1 MKAMFFLICIAF
13 STFSG
18 RAAADPSCEGRFV
31 NPITD
36 VCWRCIF
43 PLSLGSVQVGKG
55 DLPDTSN
62 PGSPLQLCPAPPPLF
77 VRPGLAI
84 GYWEPMA
91 MTDVSRSPGCM
102 VNLGG
107 FSINLGKTGMGTARK
122 DDKQV
127 TGTWSTIEK
136 MCIAISVLIVAG
148 NWVKKHNVMDLL
160 GWVFS
165 LTLVSMLV
173 VIRTPV
179 QIIDYSNVAQVYEV
193 DNVPIGLA
201 IPASLT
207 TRVGNALIQ
216 SYEMVF
222 ALPDS
227 VTYSKTGMLFGSNLV
242 AKSTDFLSQ
251 NPQITT
257 LFSDYVQNCVMG
269 DIFLNHKYSFE
280 ELLNSPDPYTL
291 IFANPSPLRG
301 VFDKNNQFQTCEEAS
316 RDLKS
321 ALALDTQTGGKTWN
335 YYVRQLFGGKPN
347 PDLLF
352 SQMIGDSYNYFYSS
366 GQSAGQIIRQN
377 VTMNALRSG
386 IQSYAAR
393 SGDTASLVNM
403 ANTSSL
409 EKQRLAQA
417 TMGHQALRTL
427 PLMQT
432 VIMGIMIGMFPI
444 MVMAAM
450 FNMMTLQVLKGYVF
464 ALIWLQT
471 WPLLFAI
478 LNSAM
483 AYYAKQNG
491 VPVVLSELSQVQL
504 KNSDIATT
512 AGYIAVMIPPL
523 SWGIVKSMGAAF
535 SSAYSH
541 FSSSGLSATS
551 QAASGVVDGNYSFA
565 NMQMENV
572 SGYSW
577 GTNST
582 TSFGQMSRQ
591 LANGGM
597 STQTR
602 DGSMVWDSGGAMSK
616 LPVDINVG
624 RQIASAQQQMAREA
638 DVQAESALHGYNSS
652 VTSAW
657 NSLQQFGTN
666 KGNSASTTTGADT
679 TDSSQDSMAR
689 SKMWNA
695 VVANAK
701 ANNISNEESF
711 QQLMDDSAKS
721 TQGVDLYGS
730 GKWSSGDQL
739 FGKLGKW
746 GTGLSAE
753 AGVKGSAG
761 WTHSSGNTDNVGTSG
776 RESNDSRHDTS
787 SQAAKD
793 FKEASDYF
801 TSRKTTTSGNITDNN
816 ASSRVDQFAA
826 SLSSAKNSY
835 DQYTS
840 SRTRSHEYS
849 EMASRTESMTGQMNE
864 NLTQQFANFVQH
876 RAPQD
881 AEAILT
887 NTSSPEIA
895 AQREALAREFV
906 KEQVEPR
913 VDAAYQ
919 QGRESIGQNMA
930 GVSGGGDNGSVM
942 ADYRQNSGRIDAM
955 TQDAGIKDNVDQKV
969 GGMITENKQQQQ
981 ETRENIQRQGAEVKN
996 ENTEMEKDHK
1006 TKANEFKGDYN
1017 ERKSKVKS
1025 LPGADSPTELEAK
1038 AAKIQK
1044 DYLDGKR

>member
-1 MKAMFFLICIAF
+1 
-13 STFSG
+13 
-18 RAAADPSCEGRFV
+18 
-31 NPITD
+31 
-36 VCWRCIF
+36 
-43 PLSLGSVQVGKG
+43 
-55 DLPDTSN
+55 
-62 PGSPLQLCPAPPPLF
+62 
-77 VRPGLAI
+77 
-84 GYWEPMA
+84 
-91 MTDVSRSPGCM
+91 
-102 VNLGG
+102 
-107 FSINLGKTGMGTARK
+107 
-122 DDKQV
+122 
-127 TGTWSTIEK
+127 
-136 MCIAISVLIVAG
+136 
-148 NWVKKHNVMDLL
+148 
-160 GWVFS
+160 
-165 LTLVSMLV
+165 
-173 VIRTPV
+173 
-179 QIIDYSNVAQVYEV
+179 
-193 DNVPIGLA
+193 
-201 IPASLT
+201 
-207 TRVGNALIQ
+207 
-216 SYEMVF
+216 
-222 ALPDS
+222 
-227 VTYSKTGMLFGSNLV
+227 
-242 AKSTDFLSQ
+242 
-251 NPQITT
+251 
-257 LFSDYVQNCVMG
+257 
-269 DIFLNHKYSFE
+269 
-280 ELLNSPDPYTL
+280 
-291 IFANPSPLRG
+291 
-301 VFDKNNQFQTCEEAS
+301 
-316 RDLKS
+316 
-321 ALALDTQTGGKTWN
+321 
-335 YYVRQLFGGKPN
+335 
-347 PDLLF
+347 
-352 SQMIGDSYNYFYSS
+352 
-366 GQSAGQIIRQN
+366 
-377 VTMNALRSG
+377 
-386 IQSYAAR
+386 
-393 SGDTASLVNM
+393 
-403 ANTSSL
+403 
-409 EKQRLAQA
+409 
-417 TMGHQALRTL
+417 
-427 PLMQT
+427 
-432 VIMGIMIGMFPI
+432 
-444 MVMAAM
+444 
-450 FNMMTLQVLKGYVF
+450 YVF

-679 TDSSQDSMAR
+679 TESSQDSMAR

>member
-1 MKAMFFLICIAF
+1 
-13 STFSG
+13 
-18 RAAADPSCEGRFV
+18 
-31 NPITD
+31 
-36 VCWRCIF
+36 
-43 PLSLGSVQVGKG
+43 
-55 DLPDTSN
+55 
-62 PGSPLQLCPAPPPLF
+62 
-77 VRPGLAI
+77 
-84 GYWEPMA
+84 
-91 MTDVSRSPGCM
+91 
-102 VNLGG
+102 
-107 FSINLGKTGMGTARK
+107 
-122 DDKQV
+122 
-127 TGTWSTIEK
+127 
-136 MCIAISVLIVAG
+136 
-148 NWVKKHNVMDLL
+148 
-160 GWVFS
+160 
-165 LTLVSMLV
+165 VSMLV

-591 LANGGM
+591 LANGGI

-602 DGSMVWDSGGAMSK
+602 DGSMVWDSSGAMSK

-679 TDSSQDSMAR
+679 TESSQDSMAR

>member
-1 MKAMFFLICIAF
+1 MLEVYAIA
-13 STFSG
+13 G
-18 RAAADPSCEGRFV
+18 GDWLRGNLNAIAAF
-31 NPITD
+31 
-36 VCWRCIF
+36 
-43 PLSLGSVQVGKG
+43 
-55 DLPDTSN
+55 
-62 PGSPLQLCPAPPPLF
+62 
-77 VRPGLAI
+77 
-84 GYWEPMA
+84 
-91 MTDVSRSPGCM
+91 
-102 VNLGG
+102 
-107 FSINLGKTGMGTARK
+107 MG
-122 DDKQV
+122 

-148 NWVKKHNVMDLL
+148 SWVKKHNVMDLI

-179 QIIDYSNVAQVYEV
+179 QLIDYSNVAQVYEV

-417 TMGHQALRTL
+417 TMGHQALRAL

-432 VIMGIMIGMFPI
+432 VIMGLMIGMFPI

-666 KGNSASTTTGADT
+666 KGNSTSTTTGADT
-679 TDSSQDSMAR
+679 TESSQDSMAR

-711 QQLMDDSAKS
+711 QQLMDKS
-721 TQGVDLYGS
+721 TKGAVSGEIYGG

-739 FGKLGKW
+739 AGKLGKLA
-746 GTGLSAE
+746 TGFSAE
-753 AGVKGSAG
+753 GGFKGSVAL
-761 WTHSSGNTDNVGTSG
+761 SGASGSTDSTNESG
-776 RESNDSRHDTS
+776 RESHDSRHDTS

-816 ASSRVDQFAA
+816 ASSRVDQFSA

-835 DQYTS
+835 DQYTT

-849 EMASRTESMTGQMNE
+849 EMASRTESMSGQMNE

-942 ADYRQNSGRIDAM
+942 ADYGQNSGRIDAM
-955 TQDAGIKDNVDQKV
+955 TQDAGIKDNVGQKV
-969 GGMITENKQQQQ
+969 DGMIAENKQQHQ
-981 ETRENIQRQGAEVKN
+981 ETRENIQQQGVEVKK
-996 ENTEMEKDHK
+996 ENAELENDHK
-1006 TKANEFKGDYN
+1006 TKGNDFKNTYN
-1017 ERKSKVKS
+1017 NKKESQTK
-1025 LPGADSPTELEAK
+1025 LPGADTTKELLDK
-1038 AAKIQK
+1038 ARK
-1044 DYLDGKR
+1044 LENETSKR

>member
-1 MKAMFFLICIAF
+1 
-13 STFSG
+13 
-18 RAAADPSCEGRFV
+18 
-31 NPITD
+31 
-36 VCWRCIF
+36 
-43 PLSLGSVQVGKG
+43 
-55 DLPDTSN
+55 
-62 PGSPLQLCPAPPPLF
+62 
-77 VRPGLAI
+77 
-84 GYWEPMA
+84 
-91 MTDVSRSPGCM
+91 
-102 VNLGG
+102 
-107 FSINLGKTGMGTARK
+107 
-122 DDKQV
+122 
-127 TGTWSTIEK
+127 
-136 MCIAISVLIVAG
+136 
-148 NWVKKHNVMDLL
+148 
-160 GWVFS
+160 
-165 LTLVSMLV
+165 
-173 VIRTPV
+173 
-179 QIIDYSNVAQVYEV
+179 
-193 DNVPIGLA
+193 
-201 IPASLT
+201 
-207 TRVGNALIQ
+207 
-216 SYEMVF
+216 
-222 ALPDS
+222 
-227 VTYSKTGMLFGSNLV
+227 
-242 AKSTDFLSQ
+242 
-251 NPQITT
+251 
-257 LFSDYVQNCVMG
+257 
-269 DIFLNHKYSFE
+269 
-280 ELLNSPDPYTL
+280 
-291 IFANPSPLRG
+291 
-301 VFDKNNQFQTCEEAS
+301 
-316 RDLKS
+316 
-321 ALALDTQTGGKTWN
+321 
-335 YYVRQLFGGKPN
+335 
-347 PDLLF
+347 
-352 SQMIGDSYNYFYSS
+352 
-366 GQSAGQIIRQN
+366 
-377 VTMNALRSG
+377 
-386 IQSYAAR
+386 
-393 SGDTASLVNM
+393 
-403 ANTSSL
+403 
-409 EKQRLAQA
+409 
-417 TMGHQALRTL
+417 
-427 PLMQT
+427 
-432 VIMGIMIGMFPI
+432 
-444 MVMAAM
+444 
-450 FNMMTLQVLKGYVF
+450 
-464 ALIWLQT
+464 
-471 WPLLFAI
+471 
-478 LNSAM
+478 
-483 AYYAKQNG
+483 AKQNG

-591 LANGGM
+591 LANGGI

-679 TDSSQDSMAR
+679 TESSQDSMAR

>member
-1 MKAMFFLICIAF
+1 MLEVYAIA
-13 STFSG
+13 G
-18 RAAADPSCEGRFV
+18 GDWLRGNLNAIAAF
-31 NPITD
+31 
-36 VCWRCIF
+36 
-43 PLSLGSVQVGKG
+43 
-55 DLPDTSN
+55 
-62 PGSPLQLCPAPPPLF
+62 
-77 VRPGLAI
+77 
-84 GYWEPMA
+84 
-91 MTDVSRSPGCM
+91 
-102 VNLGG
+102 
-107 FSINLGKTGMGTARK
+107 MG
-122 DDKQV
+122 

-148 NWVKKHNVMDLL
+148 NWVKKHNVMELI

-165 LTLVSMLV
+165 LTLVSMLI

-251 NPQITT
+251 NPEITT

-280 ELLNSPDPYTL
+280 DLLNSPDPYTL

-301 VFDKNNQFQTCEEAS
+301 VFDENNQFQTCEEAS

-393 SGDTASLVNM
+393 SGDTASLVNI

-417 TMGHQALRTL
+417 TMGHQALRAL
-427 PLMQT
+427 PLTQT

-541 FSSSGLSATS
+541 FSSSGLGATS

-624 RQIASAQQQMAREA
+624 RQIASAQQQMARES

-679 TDSSQDSMAR
+679 TESSQDSMAR

-711 QQLMDDSAKS
+711 QQLMDKS
-721 TQGVDLYGS
+721 TKGAVSGEIYGG

-739 FGKLGKW
+739 AGKLGKLA
-746 GTGLSAE
+746 TGFSAD
-753 AGVKGSAG
+753 GGFKGSVAL
-761 WTHSSGNTDNVGTSG
+761 SGTSGSTDSTNESG
-776 RESNDSRHDTS
+776 RESHDSRHDTS

-816 ASSRVDQFAA
+816 ASSRVDQFSA

-835 DQYTS
+835 DQYTT

-913 VDAAYQ
+913 VDGAYQ
-919 QGRESIGQNMA
+919 QGRESIGQNMT

-942 ADYRQNSGRIDAM
+942 ADYGQNSGRIDTM
-955 TQDAGIKDNVDQKV
+955 TQEAGIKGDVGQKV
-969 GGMITENKQQQQ
+969 DGMIAENKQQHQ
-981 ETRENIQRQGAEVKN
+981 ETRENIQQQGVEVKK
-996 ENTEMEKDHK
+996 ENAELENDHK
-1006 TKANEFKGDYN
+1006 TKGNDFKNTYN
-1017 ERKSKVKS
+1017 NKKESQTK
-1025 LPGADSPTELEAK
+1025 LPGADTTKELLDK
-1038 AAKIQK
+1038 ARK
-1044 DYLDGKR
+1044 LENETSKR

>member
-1 MKAMFFLICIAF
+1 MLEVYAIA
-13 STFSG
+13 G
-18 RAAADPSCEGRFV
+18 GDWLRGNLNAIAAF
-31 NPITD
+31 
-36 VCWRCIF
+36 
-43 PLSLGSVQVGKG
+43 
-55 DLPDTSN
+55 
-62 PGSPLQLCPAPPPLF
+62 
-77 VRPGLAI
+77 
-84 GYWEPMA
+84 
-91 MTDVSRSPGCM
+91 
-102 VNLGG
+102 
-107 FSINLGKTGMGTARK
+107 MGTS
-122 DDKQV
+122 
-127 TGTWSTIEK
+127 TWSTIEK

-148 NWVKKHNVMDLL
+148 NWVKKHNVMDLI

-417 TMGHQALRTL
+417 TMGHQALRAL

-432 VIMGIMIGMFPI
+432 VIMGLMIGMFPI

-679 TDSSQDSMAR
+679 TESS
-689 SKMWNA
+689 
-695 VVANAK
+695 
-701 ANNISNEESF
+701 
-711 QQLMDDSAKS
+711 
-721 TQGVDLYGS
+721 
-730 GKWSSGDQL
+730 
-739 FGKLGKW
+739 
-746 GTGLSAE
+746 
-753 AGVKGSAG
+753 
-761 WTHSSGNTDNVGTSG
+761 
-776 RESNDSRHDTS
+776 
-787 SQAAKD
+787 
-793 FKEASDYF
+793 
-801 TSRKTTTSGNITDNN
+801 
-816 ASSRVDQFAA
+816 
-826 SLSSAKNSY
+826 
-835 DQYTS
+835 
-840 SRTRSHEYS
+840 
-849 EMASRTESMTGQMNE
+849 
-864 NLTQQFANFVQH
+864 
-876 RAPQD
+876 
-881 AEAILT
+881 
-887 NTSSPEIA
+887 
-895 AQREALAREFV
+895 
-906 KEQVEPR
+906 
-913 VDAAYQ
+913 
-919 QGRESIGQNMA
+919 
-930 GVSGGGDNGSVM
+930 
-942 ADYRQNSGRIDAM
+942 
-955 TQDAGIKDNVDQKV
+955 
-969 GGMITENKQQQQ
+969 
-981 ETRENIQRQGAEVKN
+981 
-996 ENTEMEKDHK
+996 
-1006 TKANEFKGDYN
+1006 
-1017 ERKSKVKS
+1017 
-1025 LPGADSPTELEAK
+1025 
-1038 AAKIQK
+1038 
-1044 DYLDGKR
+1044 

>member
-1 MKAMFFLICIAF
+1 MLEIYAIA
-13 STFSG
+13 G
-18 RAAADPSCEGRFV
+18 GDWLRGNLNAIAAF
-31 NPITD
+31 
-36 VCWRCIF
+36 
-43 PLSLGSVQVGKG
+43 
-55 DLPDTSN
+55 
-62 PGSPLQLCPAPPPLF
+62 
-77 VRPGLAI
+77 
-84 GYWEPMA
+84 
-91 MTDVSRSPGCM
+91 
-102 VNLGG
+102 
-107 FSINLGKTGMGTARK
+107 MG
-122 DDKQV
+122 

-148 NWVKKHNVMDLL
+148 NWVKKHNVMELI

-165 LTLVSMLV
+165 LTLVSMLI

-222 ALPDS
+222 AMPDS

-251 NPQITT
+251 NPEITT

-280 ELLNSPDPYTL
+280 DLLNSPDPYTL

-393 SGDTASLVNM
+393 SGDTASLVNI

-541 FSSSGLSATS
+541 FSSSGLGATS

-591 LANGGM
+591 LGNGGM

-602 DGSMVWDSGGAMSK
+602 DGSTVLDSSGAMSK
-616 LPVDINVG
+616 LPVDINVS
-624 RQIASAQQQMAREA
+624 RQIASAQQQMARES

-679 TDSSQDSMAR
+679 TESSQDSMAR

-701 ANNISNEESF
+701 ANNISNEQSF
-711 QQLMDDSAKS
+711 QNLMDES
-721 TQGVDLYGS
+721 TRGTISGELYG
-730 GKWSSGDQL
+730 GAKIDSSDAA
-739 FGKLGKW
+739 LGKIGNW
-746 GTGLSAE
+746 VTGGSIFG
-753 AGVKGSAG
+753 GVKVAASGAASTGS
-761 WTHSSGNTDNVGTSG
+761 TDTVGRSG
-776 RESNDSRHDTS
+776 RHSEDNRHDTS

-835 DQYTS
+835 DQYTT

-955 TQDAGIKDNVDQKV
+955 TQDSGIKDNVDQKV
-969 GGMITENKQQQQ
+969 GGMIAENKQQHQEAREKIQQ
-981 ETRENIQRQGAEVKN
+981 QGVEVKK
-996 ENTEMEKDHK
+996 ENAELEKDHK
-1006 TKANEFKGDYN
+1006 TKENNFRERHNQEIDGQRKTLFQETTDKIRNEALNDVNKMKGKY
-1017 ERKSKVKS
+1017 
-1025 LPGADSPTELEAK
+1025 
-1038 AAKIQK
+1038 
-1044 DYLDGKR
+1044 

>member
-1 MKAMFFLICIAF
+1 MLEIYAIA
-13 STFSG
+13 G
-18 RAAADPSCEGRFV
+18 GDWLRGNLNAIAAF
-31 NPITD
+31 
-36 VCWRCIF
+36 
-43 PLSLGSVQVGKG
+43 
-55 DLPDTSN
+55 
-62 PGSPLQLCPAPPPLF
+62 
-77 VRPGLAI
+77 
-84 GYWEPMA
+84 
-91 MTDVSRSPGCM
+91 
-102 VNLGG
+102 
-107 FSINLGKTGMGTARK
+107 MGTS
-122 DDKQV
+122 
-127 TGTWSTIEK
+127 TWSTIEK

-148 NWVKKHNVMDLL
+148 NWVKKHNVMDLI

-393 SGDTASLVNM
+393 SGDTASLVNI

-541 FSSSGLSATS
+541 FSSSGLGATS

-591 LANGGM
+591 LGNGGM

-602 DGSMVWDSGGAMSK
+602 DGSTVLDSSGAMSK

-679 TDSSQDSMAR
+679 TESSQDSMAR
-689 SKMWNA
+689 SKMMNA
-695 VVANAK
+695 VDSYAK
-701 ANNISNEESF
+701 ANHISRDEAF
-711 QQLMDDSAKS
+711 GQLMDKSVRGDVSGEAYVGARGGVGFELFGNGGKAEFGGRMSARG
-721 TQGVDLYGS
+721 TA
-730 GKWSSGDQL
+730 SSGSQD
-739 FGKLGKW
+739 
-746 GTGLSAE
+746 
-753 AGVKGSAG
+753 
-761 WTHSSGNTDNVGTSG
+761 NTTESG
-776 RESNDSRHDTS
+776 RQSNADNHDTS
-787 SQAAKD
+787 SQAVKD
-793 FKEASDYF
+793 FRESSDYF
-801 TSRKTTTSGNITDNN
+801 INQKSSQSGNITDNN
-816 ASSRVDQFAA
+816 ASSRVDQFSA
-826 SLSSAKNSY
+826 SLASAKNSY
-835 DQYTS
+835 DQYTTS
-840 SRTRSHEYS
+840 KTRSHEYS
-849 EMASRTESMTGQMNE
+849 EMASRTESMSGQMNE
-864 NLTQQFANFVQH
+864 NLTQQFANFVQKN
-876 RAPQD
+876 APQN

-887 NTSSPEIA
+887 DTSSPEIA
-895 AQREALAREFV
+895 AQREQLAREFV
-906 KEQVEPR
+906 KQQVEPK
-913 VDAAYQ
+913 VDEAYQ
-919 QGRESIGQNMA
+919 EGRRNIGANMPS
-930 GVSGGGDNGSVM
+930 VSEGKGSGTVY
-942 ADYRQNSGRIDAM
+942 ADYNSHGDSIDEM
-955 TQDAGIKDNVDQKV
+955 TKNAGIKNDVHQSV
-969 GGMITENKQQQQ
+969 EHMVSENQQAHKDRQDSIHKQEDDVQN
-981 ETRENIQRQGAEVKN
+981 EHTRLENHHNLEGNKFEKEYNDKKAEQRA
-996 ENTEMEKDHK
+996 
-1006 TKANEFKGDYN
+1006 
-1017 ERKSKVKS
+1017 
-1025 LPGADSPTELEAK
+1025 LPGADTRDELLAK
-1038 AAKIQK
+1038 AQEFERKHK
-1044 DYLDGKR
+1044 P

>member
-1 MKAMFFLICIAF
+1 
-13 STFSG
+13 
-18 RAAADPSCEGRFV
+18 
-31 NPITD
+31 
-36 VCWRCIF
+36 
-43 PLSLGSVQVGKG
+43 
-55 DLPDTSN
+55 
-62 PGSPLQLCPAPPPLF
+62 
-77 VRPGLAI
+77 
-84 GYWEPMA
+84 
-91 MTDVSRSPGCM
+91 
-102 VNLGG
+102 
-107 FSINLGKTGMGTARK
+107 
-122 DDKQV
+122 
-127 TGTWSTIEK
+127 
-136 MCIAISVLIVAG
+136 
-148 NWVKKHNVMDLL
+148 
-160 GWVFS
+160 
-165 LTLVSMLV
+165 
-173 VIRTPV
+173 
-179 QIIDYSNVAQVYEV
+179 
-193 DNVPIGLA
+193 
-201 IPASLT
+201 
-207 TRVGNALIQ
+207 
-216 SYEMVF
+216 
-222 ALPDS
+222 
-227 VTYSKTGMLFGSNLV
+227 
-242 AKSTDFLSQ
+242 
-251 NPQITT
+251 
-257 LFSDYVQNCVMG
+257 
-269 DIFLNHKYSFE
+269 
-280 ELLNSPDPYTL
+280 
-291 IFANPSPLRG
+291 
-301 VFDKNNQFQTCEEAS
+301 
-316 RDLKS
+316 
-321 ALALDTQTGGKTWN
+321 
-335 YYVRQLFGGKPN
+335 
-347 PDLLF
+347 
-352 SQMIGDSYNYFYSS
+352 
-366 GQSAGQIIRQN
+366 
-377 VTMNALRSG
+377 
-386 IQSYAAR
+386 
-393 SGDTASLVNM
+393 
-403 ANTSSL
+403 
-409 EKQRLAQA
+409 
-417 TMGHQALRTL
+417 
-427 PLMQT
+427 
-432 VIMGIMIGMFPI
+432 
-444 MVMAAM
+444 
-450 FNMMTLQVLKGYVF
+450 
-464 ALIWLQT
+464 
-471 WPLLFAI
+471 
-478 LNSAM
+478 M

-679 TDSSQDSMAR
+679 TESSQDSMAR

>member
-1 MKAMFFLICIAF
+1 
-13 STFSG
+13 
-18 RAAADPSCEGRFV
+18 
-31 NPITD
+31 
-36 VCWRCIF
+36 
-43 PLSLGSVQVGKG
+43 
-55 DLPDTSN
+55 
-62 PGSPLQLCPAPPPLF
+62 
-77 VRPGLAI
+77 
-84 GYWEPMA
+84 
-91 MTDVSRSPGCM
+91 
-102 VNLGG
+102 
-107 FSINLGKTGMGTARK
+107 
-122 DDKQV
+122 
-127 TGTWSTIEK
+127 
-136 MCIAISVLIVAG
+136 
-148 NWVKKHNVMDLL
+148 
-160 GWVFS
+160 
-165 LTLVSMLV
+165 
-173 VIRTPV
+173 
-179 QIIDYSNVAQVYEV
+179 
-193 DNVPIGLA
+193 
-201 IPASLT
+201 
-207 TRVGNALIQ
+207 
-216 SYEMVF
+216 
-222 ALPDS
+222 
-227 VTYSKTGMLFGSNLV
+227 
-242 AKSTDFLSQ
+242 
-251 NPQITT
+251 
-257 LFSDYVQNCVMG
+257 
-269 DIFLNHKYSFE
+269 
-280 ELLNSPDPYTL
+280 
-291 IFANPSPLRG
+291 
-301 VFDKNNQFQTCEEAS
+301 
-316 RDLKS
+316 
-321 ALALDTQTGGKTWN
+321 
-335 YYVRQLFGGKPN
+335 
-347 PDLLF
+347 
-352 SQMIGDSYNYFYSS
+352 
-366 GQSAGQIIRQN
+366 
-377 VTMNALRSG
+377 
-386 IQSYAAR
+386 
-393 SGDTASLVNM
+393 
-403 ANTSSL
+403 
-409 EKQRLAQA
+409 
-417 TMGHQALRTL
+417 
-427 PLMQT
+427 
-432 VIMGIMIGMFPI
+432 
-444 MVMAAM
+444 
-450 FNMMTLQVLKGYVF
+450 
-464 ALIWLQT
+464 
-471 WPLLFAI
+471 
-478 LNSAM
+478 
-483 AYYAKQNG
+483 
-491 VPVVLSELSQVQL
+491 SELSQVQL

>member
-1 MKAMFFLICIAF
+1 MLEVYAIA
-13 STFSG
+13 G
-18 RAAADPSCEGRFV
+18 GDWLRGNLNAIAAF
-31 NPITD
+31 
-36 VCWRCIF
+36 
-43 PLSLGSVQVGKG
+43 
-55 DLPDTSN
+55 
-62 PGSPLQLCPAPPPLF
+62 
-77 VRPGLAI
+77 
-84 GYWEPMA
+84 
-91 MTDVSRSPGCM
+91 
-102 VNLGG
+102 
-107 FSINLGKTGMGTARK
+107 MG
-122 DDKQV
+122 

-148 NWVKKHNVMDLL
+148 SWVKKHNVMDLI

-251 NPQITT
+251 NPEITT

-280 ELLNSPDPYTL
+280 ELMESADPYTL
-291 IFANPSPLRG
+291 IFSQPSPLRQ
-301 VFDKNNQFQTCEEAS
+301 VPNNSYNFLDKNYLGTTFISCQVAATE
-316 RDLKS
+316 LKQR
-321 ALALDTQTGGKTWN
+321 LALDTQTGGKTWN

-352 SQMIGDSYNYFYSS
+352 SQMISDSYNYFYSS

-393 SGDTASLVNM
+393 SGDTASLVNI

-417 TMGHQALRTL
+417 TMGHQALRAL
-427 PLMQT
+427 PLTQT

-541 FSSSGLSATS
+541 FSSSGLGATS

-679 TDSSQDSMAR
+679 TESSQDSMAR

-711 QQLMDDSAKS
+711 QQLMDESRKGTVSGEMYGSAKA
-721 TQGVDLYGS
+721 S
-730 GKWSSGDQL
+730 GG
-739 FGKLGKW
+739 FEIF
-746 GTGLSAE
+746 GTGGRAE
-753 AGVKGSAG
+753 VGGKISINGTASTGS
-761 WTHSSGNTDNVGTSG
+761 TDMVGQSG
-776 RESNDSRHDTS
+776 RKSEDSRHDIS
-787 SQAAKD
+787 GQAAKD
-793 FKEASDYF
+793 FKEGSDYF
-801 TSRKTTTSGNITDNN
+801 TSQKTSTSGNITDNN

-835 DQYTS
+835 DQYTN

-849 EMASRTESMTGQMNE
+849 EMASRTESMSGQMSE
-864 NLTQQFANFVQH
+864 NMTQQFANFVQQ
-876 RAPQD
+876 RSPQNV
-881 AEAILT
+881 ESILT
-887 NTSSPEIA
+887 NTSSPEVA

-906 KEQVEPR
+906 KAQVEPK
-913 VDAAYQ
+913 VDSAYQ
-919 QGRESIGQNMA
+919 QGREAIGQNMS
-930 GVSGGGDNGSVM
+930 GVSGGGDRGTVM
-942 ADYRQNSGRIDAM
+942 EDYSHNSGKIETM
-955 TQDAGIKDNVDQKV
+955 TKNAGIKNNVKETV
-969 GGMITENKQQQQ
+969 GSMIDSNKQAHQKTQQVIQQQ
-981 ETRENIQRQGAEVKN
+981 GGEVKKQQSDL
-996 ENTEMEKDHK
+996 ENHHK
-1006 TKANEFKGDYN
+1006 TAGNKFESEYN
-1017 ERKSKVKS
+1017 VRREHQE
-1025 LPGADSPTELEAK
+1025 LIPGADSRDELTKK
-1038 AAKIQK
+1038 A
-1044 DYLDGKR
+1044 LDFQRKHKR

>member
-1 MKAMFFLICIAF
+1 
-13 STFSG
+13 
-18 RAAADPSCEGRFV
+18 
-31 NPITD
+31 
-36 VCWRCIF
+36 
-43 PLSLGSVQVGKG
+43 
-55 DLPDTSN
+55 
-62 PGSPLQLCPAPPPLF
+62 
-77 VRPGLAI
+77 
-84 GYWEPMA
+84 
-91 MTDVSRSPGCM
+91 
-102 VNLGG
+102 
-107 FSINLGKTGMGTARK
+107 
-122 DDKQV
+122 
-127 TGTWSTIEK
+127 
-136 MCIAISVLIVAG
+136 
-148 NWVKKHNVMDLL
+148 
-160 GWVFS
+160 
-165 LTLVSMLV
+165 
-173 VIRTPV
+173 
-179 QIIDYSNVAQVYEV
+179 
-193 DNVPIGLA
+193 
-201 IPASLT
+201 
-207 TRVGNALIQ
+207 
-216 SYEMVF
+216 
-222 ALPDS
+222 
-227 VTYSKTGMLFGSNLV
+227 
-242 AKSTDFLSQ
+242 
-251 NPQITT
+251 
-257 LFSDYVQNCVMG
+257 
-269 DIFLNHKYSFE
+269 
-280 ELLNSPDPYTL
+280 
-291 IFANPSPLRG
+291 
-301 VFDKNNQFQTCEEAS
+301 
-316 RDLKS
+316 
-321 ALALDTQTGGKTWN
+321 GGKTWN

-679 TDSSQDSMAR
+679 TESSQDSMAR

-996 ENTEMEKDHK
+996 EKTEMEKDHK

>member
-1 MKAMFFLICIAF
+1 
-13 STFSG
+13 
-18 RAAADPSCEGRFV
+18 
-31 NPITD
+31 
-36 VCWRCIF
+36 
-43 PLSLGSVQVGKG
+43 
-55 DLPDTSN
+55 
-62 PGSPLQLCPAPPPLF
+62 
-77 VRPGLAI
+77 
-84 GYWEPMA
+84 
-91 MTDVSRSPGCM
+91 
-102 VNLGG
+102 
-107 FSINLGKTGMGTARK
+107 
-122 DDKQV
+122 
-127 TGTWSTIEK
+127 

-148 NWVKKHNVMDLL
+148 NWVKKHNVMDLI

-591 LANGGM
+591 LANGGI

-602 DGSMVWDSGGAMSK
+602 DGSMVWDSSGAMSK

-679 TDSSQDSMAR
+679 TESSQDSMAR

>member
-1 MKAMFFLICIAF
+1 MLEVYAIA
-13 STFSG
+13 G
-18 RAAADPSCEGRFV
+18 GDWLRGNLNAIAAF
-31 NPITD
+31 
-36 VCWRCIF
+36 
-43 PLSLGSVQVGKG
+43 
-55 DLPDTSN
+55 
-62 PGSPLQLCPAPPPLF
+62 
-77 VRPGLAI
+77 
-84 GYWEPMA
+84 
-91 MTDVSRSPGCM
+91 
-102 VNLGG
+102 
-107 FSINLGKTGMGTARK
+107 MG
-122 DDKQV
+122 

-148 NWVKKHNVMDLL
+148 NWVKKHNVMDLI

-417 TMGHQALRTL
+417 TMGHQALRAL

-432 VIMGIMIGMFPI
+432 VIMGLMIGMFPI

-666 KGNSASTTTGADT
+666 KGNSTSTTTGADT
-679 TDSSQDSMAR
+679 TESSQDSMAR

-711 QQLMDDSAKS
+711 QQLMDKS
-721 TQGVDLYGS
+721 TKGSLSGEMYGNA
-730 GKWSSGDQL
+730 KWNTGDQL
-739 FGKLGKW
+739 AGKLGKW
-746 GTGLSAE
+746 ATGFSAE
-753 AGVKGSAG
+753 GGVKASLGASV
-761 WTHSSGNTDNVGTSG
+761 SSGSTDSTTESG
-776 RESNDSRHDTS
+776 RESHDSRHDTS

-816 ASSRVDQFAA
+816 ASSRVDQFSA

-835 DQYTS
+835 DQYTT

-876 RAPQD
+876 RAPQN

-919 QGRESIGQNMA
+919 QGRESIGQNMTE
-930 GVSGGGDNGSVM
+930 VSGGGDNGSVM
-942 ADYRQNSGRIDAM
+942 ADYRHNSGRIDAM
-955 TQDAGIKDNVDQKV
+955 TQQANIKDNVGQKV
-969 GGMITENKQQQQ
+969 GGMITENKQQHQ
-981 ETRENIQRQGAEVKN
+981 ETRENIQHQGVEVKK
-996 ENTEMEKDHK
+996 ENAELENDHK
-1006 TKANEFKGDYN
+1006 TKGNDFKNSYN
-1017 ERKSKVKS
+1017 DKKEHQTR
-1025 LPGADSPTELEAK
+1025 LPGADSTKELLDK
-1038 AAKIQK
+1038 ATKLENEK
-1044 DYLDGKR
+1044 PKG

>member
-1 MKAMFFLICIAF
+1 MLEIYAIAGGDWF
-13 STFSG
+13 RG
-18 RAAADPSCEGRFV
+18 NLNAIAAF
-31 NPITD
+31 
-36 VCWRCIF
+36 
-43 PLSLGSVQVGKG
+43 
-55 DLPDTSN
+55 
-62 PGSPLQLCPAPPPLF
+62 
-77 VRPGLAI
+77 
-84 GYWEPMA
+84 
-91 MTDVSRSPGCM
+91 
-102 VNLGG
+102 
-107 FSINLGKTGMGTARK
+107 MGTS
-122 DDKQV
+122 
-127 TGTWSTIEK
+127 TWSTIEK

-148 NWVKKHNVMDLL
+148 NWVKKHNVMDLI

-207 TRVGNALIQ
+207 TRAGNALIQ

-321 ALALDTQTGGKTWN
+321 ALVLDTQTGGKTWN

-679 TDSSQDSMAR
+679 TESSQDSMAR

>member
-1 MKAMFFLICIAF
+1 
-13 STFSG
+13 
-18 RAAADPSCEGRFV
+18 
-31 NPITD
+31 
-36 VCWRCIF
+36 
-43 PLSLGSVQVGKG
+43 
-55 DLPDTSN
+55 
-62 PGSPLQLCPAPPPLF
+62 
-77 VRPGLAI
+77 
-84 GYWEPMA
+84 
-91 MTDVSRSPGCM
+91 
-102 VNLGG
+102 
-107 FSINLGKTGMGTARK
+107 
-122 DDKQV
+122 
-127 TGTWSTIEK
+127 
-136 MCIAISVLIVAG
+136 
-148 NWVKKHNVMDLL
+148 
-160 GWVFS
+160 
-165 LTLVSMLV
+165 
-173 VIRTPV
+173 
-179 QIIDYSNVAQVYEV
+179 
-193 DNVPIGLA
+193 
-201 IPASLT
+201 
-207 TRVGNALIQ
+207 
-216 SYEMVF
+216 
-222 ALPDS
+222 
-227 VTYSKTGMLFGSNLV
+227 
-242 AKSTDFLSQ
+242 
-251 NPQITT
+251 
-257 LFSDYVQNCVMG
+257 
-269 DIFLNHKYSFE
+269 
-280 ELLNSPDPYTL
+280 
-291 IFANPSPLRG
+291 
-301 VFDKNNQFQTCEEAS
+301 
-316 RDLKS
+316 
-321 ALALDTQTGGKTWN
+321 
-335 YYVRQLFGGKPN
+335 
-347 PDLLF
+347 
-352 SQMIGDSYNYFYSS
+352 
-366 GQSAGQIIRQN
+366 
-377 VTMNALRSG
+377 
-386 IQSYAAR
+386 
-393 SGDTASLVNM
+393 DTASLVNM

-679 TDSSQDSMAR
+679 TESSQDSMAR

>member
-1 MKAMFFLICIAF
+1 
-13 STFSG
+13 
-18 RAAADPSCEGRFV
+18 
-31 NPITD
+31 
-36 VCWRCIF
+36 
-43 PLSLGSVQVGKG
+43 
-55 DLPDTSN
+55 
-62 PGSPLQLCPAPPPLF
+62 
-77 VRPGLAI
+77 
-84 GYWEPMA
+84 
-91 MTDVSRSPGCM
+91 
-102 VNLGG
+102 
-107 FSINLGKTGMGTARK
+107 
-122 DDKQV
+122 
-127 TGTWSTIEK
+127 
-136 MCIAISVLIVAG
+136 
-148 NWVKKHNVMDLL
+148 
-160 GWVFS
+160 
-165 LTLVSMLV
+165 
-173 VIRTPV
+173 
-179 QIIDYSNVAQVYEV
+179 
-193 DNVPIGLA
+193 
-201 IPASLT
+201 
-207 TRVGNALIQ
+207 
-216 SYEMVF
+216 
-222 ALPDS
+222 
-227 VTYSKTGMLFGSNLV
+227 
-242 AKSTDFLSQ
+242 
-251 NPQITT
+251 
-257 LFSDYVQNCVMG
+257 
-269 DIFLNHKYSFE
+269 
-280 ELLNSPDPYTL
+280 
-291 IFANPSPLRG
+291 
-301 VFDKNNQFQTCEEAS
+301 
-316 RDLKS
+316 
-321 ALALDTQTGGKTWN
+321 
-335 YYVRQLFGGKPN
+335 
-347 PDLLF
+347 
-352 SQMIGDSYNYFYSS
+352 
-366 GQSAGQIIRQN
+366 
-377 VTMNALRSG
+377 RSG

>member
-1 MKAMFFLICIAF
+1 MLEIYAIA
-13 STFSG
+13 G
-18 RAAADPSCEGRFV
+18 GDWLRGNLNAIAAF
-31 NPITD
+31 
-36 VCWRCIF
+36 
-43 PLSLGSVQVGKG
+43 
-55 DLPDTSN
+55 
-62 PGSPLQLCPAPPPLF
+62 
-77 VRPGLAI
+77 
-84 GYWEPMA
+84 
-91 MTDVSRSPGCM
+91 
-102 VNLGG
+102 
-107 FSINLGKTGMGTARK
+107 MGTS
-122 DDKQV
+122 
-127 TGTWSTIEK
+127 TWSTIEK

>member
-1 MKAMFFLICIAF
+1 MLEVYAIA
-13 STFSG
+13 G
-18 RAAADPSCEGRFV
+18 GDWLRGNLNAIAAF
-31 NPITD
+31 
-36 VCWRCIF
+36 
-43 PLSLGSVQVGKG
+43 
-55 DLPDTSN
+55 
-62 PGSPLQLCPAPPPLF
+62 
-77 VRPGLAI
+77 
-84 GYWEPMA
+84 
-91 MTDVSRSPGCM
+91 
-102 VNLGG
+102 
-107 FSINLGKTGMGTARK
+107 MG
-122 DDKQV
+122 

-148 NWVKKHNVMDLL
+148 SWVKKHNVMDLI

-251 NPQITT
+251 NPEITT

-417 TMGHQALRTL
+417 TMGHQALRAL

-432 VIMGIMIGMFPI
+432 VIMGLMIGMFPI

-512 AGYIAVMIPPL
+512 VGYIAVMIPPL
-523 SWGIVKSMGAAF
+523 SWGIVKCMGAAF

-657 NSLQQFGTN
+657 NSLQQFSTN
-666 KGNSASTTTGADT
+666 KGNSTSTTTGADT
-679 TDSSQDSMAR
+679 TESSQDSMAR

-701 ANNISNEESF
+701 ANNISNEES
-711 QQLMDDSAKS
+711 
-721 TQGVDLYGS
+721 
-730 GKWSSGDQL
+730 
-739 FGKLGKW
+739 
-746 GTGLSAE
+746 
-753 AGVKGSAG
+753 
-761 WTHSSGNTDNVGTSG
+761 
-776 RESNDSRHDTS
+776 
-787 SQAAKD
+787 
-793 FKEASDYF
+793 
-801 TSRKTTTSGNITDNN
+801 
-816 ASSRVDQFAA
+816 
-826 SLSSAKNSY
+826 
-835 DQYTS
+835 
-840 SRTRSHEYS
+840 
-849 EMASRTESMTGQMNE
+849 
-864 NLTQQFANFVQH
+864 
-876 RAPQD
+876 
-881 AEAILT
+881 
-887 NTSSPEIA
+887 
-895 AQREALAREFV
+895 
-906 KEQVEPR
+906 
-913 VDAAYQ
+913 
-919 QGRESIGQNMA
+919 
-930 GVSGGGDNGSVM
+930 
-942 ADYRQNSGRIDAM
+942 
-955 TQDAGIKDNVDQKV
+955 
-969 GGMITENKQQQQ
+969 
-981 ETRENIQRQGAEVKN
+981 
-996 ENTEMEKDHK
+996 
-1006 TKANEFKGDYN
+1006 
-1017 ERKSKVKS
+1017 
-1025 LPGADSPTELEAK
+1025 
-1038 AAKIQK
+1038 
-1044 DYLDGKR
+1044 

>member
-1 MKAMFFLICIAF
+1 MLEIYAIA
-13 STFSG
+13 G
-18 RAAADPSCEGRFV
+18 GDWLRGNLNAIAAF
-31 NPITD
+31 
-36 VCWRCIF
+36 
-43 PLSLGSVQVGKG
+43 
-55 DLPDTSN
+55 
-62 PGSPLQLCPAPPPLF
+62 
-77 VRPGLAI
+77 
-84 GYWEPMA
+84 
-91 MTDVSRSPGCM
+91 
-102 VNLGG
+102 
-107 FSINLGKTGMGTARK
+107 MGTS
-122 DDKQV
+122 
-127 TGTWSTIEK
+127 TWSTIEK

-148 NWVKKHNVMDLL
+148 NWVKKHNVMDLI

-624 RQIASAQQQMAREA
+624 RQIASAQQQMARES

-679 TDSSQDSMAR
+679 TESSQDSMAR
-689 SKMWNA
+689 SKMMNA
-695 VVANAK
+695 VDSYAK
-701 ANNISNEESF
+701 ANHISRDEAF
-711 QQLMDDSAKS
+711 GQLMDKS
-721 TQGVDLYGS
+721 MRGDVSGEAYVGARGGVGFE
-730 GKWSSGDQL
+730 L
-739 FGKLGKW
+739 FG
-746 GTGLSAE
+746 
-753 AGVKGSAG
+753 
-761 WTHSSGNTDNVGTSG
+761 
-776 RESNDSRHDTS
+776 
-787 SQAAKD
+787 
-793 FKEASDYF
+793 
-801 TSRKTTTSGNITDNN
+801 
-816 ASSRVDQFAA
+816 
-826 SLSSAKNSY
+826 
-835 DQYTS
+835 
-840 SRTRSHEYS
+840 
-849 EMASRTESMTGQMNE
+849 
-864 NLTQQFANFVQH
+864 
-876 RAPQD
+876 
-881 AEAILT
+881 
-887 NTSSPEIA
+887 
-895 AQREALAREFV
+895 
-906 KEQVEPR
+906 
-913 VDAAYQ
+913 
-919 QGRESIGQNMA
+919 
-930 GVSGGGDNGSVM
+930 NG
-942 ADYRQNSGRIDAM
+942 
-955 TQDAGIKDNVDQKV
+955 
-969 GGMITENKQQQQ
+969 
-981 ETRENIQRQGAEVKN
+981 
-996 ENTEMEKDHK
+996 
-1006 TKANEFKGDYN
+1006 
-1017 ERKSKVKS
+1017 
-1025 LPGADSPTELEAK
+1025 
-1038 AAKIQK
+1038 
-1044 DYLDGKR
+1044 

>member
-1 MKAMFFLICIAF
+1 MLEIYAIA
-13 STFSG
+13 G
-18 RAAADPSCEGRFV
+18 GDWLRGNLNAIAAF
-31 NPITD
+31 
-36 VCWRCIF
+36 
-43 PLSLGSVQVGKG
+43 
-55 DLPDTSN
+55 
-62 PGSPLQLCPAPPPLF
+62 
-77 VRPGLAI
+77 
-84 GYWEPMA
+84 
-91 MTDVSRSPGCM
+91 
-102 VNLGG
+102 
-107 FSINLGKTGMGTARK
+107 MGTS
-122 DDKQV
+122 
-127 TGTWSTIEK
+127 TWSTIEK

-148 NWVKKHNVMDLL
+148 NWGKKHNVMDLI

-207 TRVGNALIQ
+207 TRAGNALIQ

-321 ALALDTQTGGKTWN
+321 ALVLDTQTGGKTWN

-679 TDSSQDSMAR
+679 TESSQDSMAR

-930 GVSGGGDNGSVM
+930 GGSGGGDNGSVM

>member
-1 MKAMFFLICIAF
+1 MLEVYAIA
-13 STFSG
+13 G
-18 RAAADPSCEGRFV
+18 GDWLRGNLNAIAAF
-31 NPITD
+31 
-36 VCWRCIF
+36 
-43 PLSLGSVQVGKG
+43 
-55 DLPDTSN
+55 
-62 PGSPLQLCPAPPPLF
+62 
-77 VRPGLAI
+77 
-84 GYWEPMA
+84 
-91 MTDVSRSPGCM
+91 
-102 VNLGG
+102 
-107 FSINLGKTGMGTARK
+107 MG
-122 DDKQV
+122 

-269 DIFLNHKYSFE
+269 DIFLNHKYTFE

-393 SGDTASLVNM
+393 SGDTASLVNI

-523 SWGIVKSMGAAF
+523 SWGIVKSMGAVF

-541 FSSSGLSATS
+541 FSSSGLGATS

-666 KGNSASTTTGADT
+666 KGNSTSTTTGADT
-679 TDSSQDSMAR
+679 TESSQDSMAR

-711 QQLMDDSAKS
+711 QQLMDKS
-721 TQGVDLYGS
+721 TKGAVSGEIYGG

-739 FGKLGKW
+739 AGKLGKLA
-746 GTGLSAE
+746 TGFSAD
-753 AGVKGSAG
+753 GGFKGSVAL
-761 WTHSSGNTDNVGTSG
+761 SGTSGSTDSTNESG
-776 RESNDSRHDTS
+776 RESHDSRHDTS

-816 ASSRVDQFAA
+816 ASSRVDQFSA

-835 DQYTS
+835 DQYTT

-919 QGRESIGQNMA
+919 QGRESIGLNMT

-942 ADYRQNSGRIDAM
+942 ADYGQNSGRIDSM
-955 TQDAGIKDNVDQKV
+955 TQDAGIKDNVGQKV
-969 GGMITENKQQQQ
+969 DGMIAENKQQHQ
-981 ETRENIQRQGAEVKN
+981 ETRENIQQQGVEVKK
-996 ENTEMEKDHK
+996 ENAELENDHK
-1006 TKANEFKGDYN
+1006 TKGNDFKNTYN
-1017 ERKSKVKS
+1017 NKKESQTK
-1025 LPGADSPTELEAK
+1025 LPGADTTKELLDK
-1038 AAKIQK
+1038 ARK
-1044 DYLDGKR
+1044 LENETSKR

>member
-1 MKAMFFLICIAF
+1 MLEVYAIA
-13 STFSG
+13 G
-18 RAAADPSCEGRFV
+18 GDWLRGNLNAIAAF
-31 NPITD
+31 
-36 VCWRCIF
+36 
-43 PLSLGSVQVGKG
+43 
-55 DLPDTSN
+55 
-62 PGSPLQLCPAPPPLF
+62 
-77 VRPGLAI
+77 
-84 GYWEPMA
+84 
-91 MTDVSRSPGCM
+91 
-102 VNLGG
+102 
-107 FSINLGKTGMGTARK
+107 MG
-122 DDKQV
+122 

-148 NWVKKHNVMDLL
+148 NWVKKHNVMDLI

-251 NPQITT
+251 NPEITT

-393 SGDTASLVNM
+393 SGDTASLVNI

-417 TMGHQALRTL
+417 TMGHQALRAL
-427 PLMQT
+427 PLTQT

-541 FSSSGLSATS
+541 FSSSGLGATS

-624 RQIASAQQQMAREA
+624 RQIANAQQQMARES

-666 KGNSASTTTGADT
+666 KGNSTSTTTGADT
-679 TDSSQDSMAR
+679 TESSQDSMAR

-776 RESNDSRHDTS
+776 R
-787 SQAAKD
+787 
-793 FKEASDYF
+793 
-801 TSRKTTTSGNITDNN
+801 
-816 ASSRVDQFAA
+816 
-826 SLSSAKNSY
+826 
-835 DQYTS
+835 
-840 SRTRSHEYS
+840 
-849 EMASRTESMTGQMNE
+849 
-864 NLTQQFANFVQH
+864 
-876 RAPQD
+876 
-881 AEAILT
+881 
-887 NTSSPEIA
+887 
-895 AQREALAREFV
+895 
-906 KEQVEPR
+906 
-913 VDAAYQ
+913 
-919 QGRESIGQNMA
+919 
-930 GVSGGGDNGSVM
+930 
-942 ADYRQNSGRIDAM
+942 
-955 TQDAGIKDNVDQKV
+955 
-969 GGMITENKQQQQ
+969 
-981 ETRENIQRQGAEVKN
+981 
-996 ENTEMEKDHK
+996 
-1006 TKANEFKGDYN
+1006 
-1017 ERKSKVKS
+1017 
-1025 LPGADSPTELEAK
+1025 
-1038 AAKIQK
+1038 
-1044 DYLDGKR
+1044 

>member
-1 MKAMFFLICIAF
+1 MLEIYAIA
-13 STFSG
+13 G
-18 RAAADPSCEGRFV
+18 GDWLRGNLNAIAAF
-31 NPITD
+31 
-36 VCWRCIF
+36 
-43 PLSLGSVQVGKG
+43 
-55 DLPDTSN
+55 
-62 PGSPLQLCPAPPPLF
+62 
-77 VRPGLAI
+77 
-84 GYWEPMA
+84 
-91 MTDVSRSPGCM
+91 
-102 VNLGG
+102 
-107 FSINLGKTGMGTARK
+107 MGTS
-122 DDKQV
+122 
-127 TGTWSTIEK
+127 TWSTIEK

-148 NWVKKHNVMDLL
+148 NWVKKHNVMDLI

-417 TMGHQALRTL
+417 TMGHQALRAL

-432 VIMGIMIGMFPI
+432 VIMGLMIGMFPI

-666 KGNSASTTTGADT
+666 KGNSTSTTTGADT
-679 TDSSQDSMAR
+679 TESSQDSMAR

-711 QQLMDDSAKS
+711 QQLMD
-721 TQGVDLYGS
+721 
-730 GKWSSGDQL
+730 
-739 FGKLGKW
+739 
-746 GTGLSAE
+746 
-753 AGVKGSAG
+753 
-761 WTHSSGNTDNVGTSG
+761 
-776 RESNDSRHDTS
+776 
-787 SQAAKD
+787 
-793 FKEASDYF
+793 
-801 TSRKTTTSGNITDNN
+801 
-816 ASSRVDQFAA
+816 
-826 SLSSAKNSY
+826 
-835 DQYTS
+835 
-840 SRTRSHEYS
+840 
-849 EMASRTESMTGQMNE
+849 
-864 NLTQQFANFVQH
+864 
-876 RAPQD
+876 
-881 AEAILT
+881 
-887 NTSSPEIA
+887 
-895 AQREALAREFV
+895 
-906 KEQVEPR
+906 
-913 VDAAYQ
+913 
-919 QGRESIGQNMA
+919 
-930 GVSGGGDNGSVM
+930 
-942 ADYRQNSGRIDAM
+942 
-955 TQDAGIKDNVDQKV
+955 
-969 GGMITENKQQQQ
+969 
-981 ETRENIQRQGAEVKN
+981 
-996 ENTEMEKDHK
+996 
-1006 TKANEFKGDYN
+1006 
-1017 ERKSKVKS
+1017 
-1025 LPGADSPTELEAK
+1025 
-1038 AAKIQK
+1038 
-1044 DYLDGKR
+1044 